1 MPGRIMRLSLCSVVA
16 VSSPVT
22 IRPFEEQDA
31 AACRGL
37 WAELTRWHRALY
49 DDPSIGGDDPGAGFD
64 GYPEQAKLWVAERK
78 GSVVGV
84 VGLVIR
90 GRQGE
95 IEPVVVSFDARGQ
108 GIGRSL
114 VETAVEAARAE
125 GVRQV
130 KASPVARN
138 ALALRFFHRLGFDTL
153 GHVDVL
159 LDLERPQ
166 SYWKARE
173 SLGEREFRA

>member
-1 MPGRIMRLSLCSVVA
+1 

-22 IRPFEEQDA
+22 IRPFEEQDSS
-31 AACRGL
+31 ACRGL

-49 DDPSIGGDDPGAGFD
+49 DDPSIGGDDPGSGFD
-64 GYPEQAKLWVAERK
+64 RLVDARIWVAERR
-78 GSVVGV
+78 GSVVGF

-90 GRQGE
+90 GRQAE
-95 IEPVVVSFDARGQ
+95 IEPVVVSFDVRGQ

-114 VETAVEAARAE
+114 VETAVEAAQTE

-138 ALALRFFHRLGFDTL
+138 ATALRFFHELGFDTL

-159 LDLERPQ
+159 LDLERPKG
-166 SYWKARE
+166 YWRARE
-173 SLGEREFRA
+173 YLAEREFRA

>member
-1 MPGRIMRLSLCSVVA
+1 
-16 VSSPVT
+16 VSNDVT

-31 AACRGL
+31 SACRAL

-49 DDPSIGGDDPGAGFD
+49 EDTSIGGDDPGSGFD
-64 GYPEQAKLWVAERK
+64 GYPEQARLWVAERN
-78 GSVVGV
+78 GSVVGL
-84 VGLVIR
+84 VGLQIR
-90 GRQGE
+90 GRQAE

-108 GIGRSL
+108 RIGRSL
-114 VETAVEAARAE
+114 VETAVEEARAE

-153 GHVDVL
+153 GHIDVL
-159 LDLERPQ
+159 LDLERPKD
-166 SYWKARE
+166 YWNARE
-173 SLGEREFRA
+173 TLAEREFRA

>member
-1 MPGRIMRLSLCSVVA
+1 MSND
-16 VSSPVT
+16 VT

-31 AACRGL
+31 SACRAL

-49 DDPSIGGDDPGAGFD
+49 EDTSIGGDDPGSGFD
-64 GYPEQAKLWVAERK
+64 GYPEQARLWVAERN
-78 GSVVGV
+78 GSVVGF
-84 VGLVIR
+84 VGLQIR
-90 GRQGE
+90 GRQAE

-108 GIGRSL
+108 RIGRSL
-114 VETAVEAARAE
+114 VETAVAAARAE

-153 GHVDVL
+153 GHIDLL
-159 LDLERPQ
+159 LDLERPKD
-166 SYWKARE
+166 YWNARE
-173 SLGEREFRA
+173 TLAEREFRA

>member
-1 MPGRIMRLSLCSVVA
+1 
-16 VSSPVT
+16 VSNDVT

-31 AACRGL
+31 SACRAL

-49 DDPSIGGDDPGAGFD
+49 EDTSIGGDDPGSGFD
-64 GYPEQAKLWVAERK
+64 GYPEQARLWVAERS
-78 GSVVGV
+78 GSVVGL
-84 VGLVIR
+84 VGLQIR
-90 GRQGE
+90 GRQAE

-108 GIGRSL
+108 RIGRSL

-153 GHVDVL
+153 GHIDVL
-159 LDLERPQ
+159 LDLERPKD
-166 SYWKARE
+166 YWNARE
-173 SLGEREFRA
+173 TLAEREFRA

>member
-1 MPGRIMRLSLCSVVA
+1 

-22 IRPFEEQDA
+22 IRRFEEGDA
-31 AACRGL
+31 SACRGL
-37 WAELTRWHRALY
+37 WAELSRWHRALY
-49 DDPSIGGDDPGAGFD
+49 DDPSIGGDDPGSGFD
-64 GYPEQAKLWVAERK
+64 AYQEQVRMWVAERK
-78 GSVVGV
+78 GSVVGFI
-84 VGLVIR
+84 GLVIR
-90 GRQGE
+90 GRQAE

-108 GIGRSL
+108 GIGREL

-159 LDLERPQ
+159 LDLERPK
-166 SYWKARE
+166 SYWRE
-173 SLGEREFRA
+173 REQLAEREFRA

>member
-1 MPGRIMRLSLCSVVA
+1 MSLCSVVA
-16 VSSPVT
+16 VSSPVA

-49 DDPSIGGDDPGAGFD
+49 DDPSIGGDDPGSGFD
-64 GYPEQAKLWVAERK
+64 GYHEQARLWVAERK
-78 GSVVGV
+78 GSVVGF

-90 GRQGE
+90 GRQAE

-108 GIGRSL
+108 GIGREL
-114 VETAVEAARAE
+114 VETAVEAARTE

-138 ALALRFFHRLGFDTL
+138 ALALRFFHRLGFDTI

-159 LDLERPQ
+159 LDLERPK
-166 SYWKARE
+166 SYWRARE
-173 SLGEREFRA
+173 QLADREFRA

>member
-1 MPGRIMRLSLCSVVA
+1 
-16 VSSPVT
+16 VSNDVT

-31 AACRGL
+31 SACRAL

-49 DDPSIGGDDPGAGFD
+49 EDTSIGGDDPGSGFD
-64 GYPEQAKLWVAERK
+64 GYPEQARLWVAERN
-78 GSVVGV
+78 GSVVGL
-84 VGLVIR
+84 VGLQIR
-90 GRQGE
+90 GRQAE

-108 GIGRSL
+108 RIGRSL

-153 GHVDVL
+153 GHIDVL
-159 LDLERPQ
+159 LDLERPKD
-166 SYWKARE
+166 YWNARE
-173 SLGEREFRA
+173 TLAEREFRA